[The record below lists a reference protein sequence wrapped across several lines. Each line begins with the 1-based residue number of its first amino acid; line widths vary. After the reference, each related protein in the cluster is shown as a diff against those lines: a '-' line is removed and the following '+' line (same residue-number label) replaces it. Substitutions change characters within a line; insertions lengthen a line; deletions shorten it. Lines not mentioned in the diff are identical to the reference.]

1 MANVQN
7 DTLFEILDSVEAG
20 LLAKLEEHKILPDD
34 FIQDLYF
41 DWLFYRALPLYKD
54 NKLDEELDKLLEHF
68 KEFHI
73 ATPNER

>member
-1 MANVQN
+1 MISQN
-7 DTLFEILDSVEAG
+7 SDTLFATLDNVEAG
-20 LLAKLEEHKILPDD
+20 LLDKLEEHKILPDD

-41 DWLFYRALPLYKD
+41 DWLFYRALPLYQN

-73 ATPNER
+73 ATPDKR